1 MQHHS
6 SRRNVWTRLRL
17 ADLACAALRCV
28 GLSAVLVRSSLVT
41 RLSGYISIHCPAIRL
56 SASTLASTHSV
67 VTAMS
72 DSSLLHALAG
82 AGAGCA
88 SLAITYPLYARMVR
102 QQVHERHA
110 PGKTGAGA
118 DEPPPSR
125 LVALQS
131 ELRGLLTPA
140 GLRVHFAGL
149 SAALWAVTVQSGC
162 YYYFFQAFKN
172 LHGISTSPLGNILVG
187 TEAGVATVM
196 LTNPLWVINSRQI
209 TRAPTPTPTA
219 APAAP
224 AAAAGDASVAPASA
238 AASASASASDAAS
251 ASSAAAIAAPAPVPQ
266 SVGEVGFF
274 TAFRQLVA
282 REGLGGVYSG
292 VGPALILVSSPAIQF
307 GAYEWLRALLV
318 QARSAALLAAGNGG
332 VAHLSSLD
340 FFLLG
345 ALSKV
350 LATLLTYPIQ
360 TLKSQLQKDQS
371 PYARLGWLGGLRACV
386 LDMARSP
393 EGPASFYRGLRAKIL
408 QTGLT
413 AAFLFVF
420 RERLIWILSRWAAA
434 AAHTPVPVV
443 KAVLQA

>member
-1 MQHHS
+1 
-6 SRRNVWTRLRL
+6 
-17 ADLACAALRCV
+17 
-28 GLSAVLVRSSLVT
+28 
-41 RLSGYISIHCPAIRL
+41 
-56 SASTLASTHSV
+56 
-67 VTAMS
+67 MS

-102 QQVHERHA
+102 QQVHERQA
-110 PGKTGAGA
+110 KGTAIADGPG
-118 DEPPPSR
+118 PSR
-125 LVALQS
+125 LAALQS
-131 ELRGLLTPA
+131 DLRALLTPA
-140 GLRVHFAGL
+140 GLQPHFAGL

-209 TRAPTPTPTA
+209 TRTPTA

-224 AAAAGDASVAPASA
+224 AAAAAPA
-238 AASASASASDAAS
+238 ASASDAAS
-251 ASSAAAIAAPAPVPQ
+251 ASSATAIAAPAAPQ

-307 GAYEWLRALLV
+307 GAYEWLRALLLK
-318 QARSAALLAAGNGG
+318 ARSAALLAAGNGG

-345 ALSKV
+345 ALSKI
-350 LATLLTYPIQ
+350 LATLLTFPVQ

-371 PYARLGWLGGLRACV
+371 PYARLGWIGGLRACV
-386 LDMARSP
+386 LDMARSE
-393 EGPASFYRGLRAKIL
+393 EGMSSFYRGLRAKIL

-420 RERLIWILSRWAAA
+420 RERLIWILSRWAATA
-434 AAHTPVPVV
+434 ATQAPVA

>member
-1 MQHHS
+1 
-6 SRRNVWTRLRL
+6 
-17 ADLACAALRCV
+17 
-28 GLSAVLVRSSLVT
+28 
-41 RLSGYISIHCPAIRL
+41 
-56 SASTLASTHSV
+56 
-67 VTAMS
+67 MS

-102 QQVHERHA
+102 QQVHERQA
-110 PGKTGAGA
+110 KGTAVA
-118 DEPPPSR
+118 DGSGPSR
-125 LVALQS
+125 LAALHS
-131 ELRGLLTPA
+131 DLRALLTPA
-140 GLRVHFAGL
+140 GLQPHFAGL

-209 TRAPTPTPTA
+209 TRTPTA
-219 APAAP
+219 ATAAAP
-224 AAAAGDASVAPASA
+224 A
-238 AASASASASDAAS
+238 ASASDAAS
-251 ASSAAAIAAPAPVPQ
+251 ASSASAIAAPAAPQ

-307 GAYEWLRALLV
+307 GAYEWLRALLLK
-318 QARSAALLAAGNGG
+318 ARSAALLAAGNGG

-345 ALSKV
+345 ALSKI
-350 LATLLTYPIQ
+350 LATLITFPTQ
-360 TLKSQLQKDQS
+360 VLKSQLQKDQS
-371 PYARLGWLGGLRACV
+371 PYARLGWIGGLRACV
-386 LDMARSP
+386 LDMARSE
-393 EGPASFYRGLRAKIL
+393 EGLASFYRGLRAKIL

-434 AAHTPVPVV
+434 AATQAPVA